1 MGTLLQSKLST
12 EGEKELK
19 CKICGKEAVS
29 GYCELHERAYKNLME
44 KYEVWKKALDISW
57 KDYLR
62 EVAKNA
68 YTGSW
73 VKEVA
78 EQLMKSEG
86 E

>member
-1 MGTLLQSKLST
+1 LT
-12 EGEKELK
+12 
-19 CKICGKEAVS
+19 CKVCGKEAVNT
-29 GYCELHERAYKNLME
+29 YCELHEKAYRNLME

-57 KDYLR
+57 EDYLR
-62 EVAKNA
+62 EAAKNA

-86 E
+86 V